1 MYKLEFGEELLLL
14 LFTKNIIQRPGSHL
28 YKRVLWSH
36 HDPWERNIT
45 NLSPHTHTIKI
56 REKLDF
62 SLFSYPIYGGKCF
75 LKEAD
80 FYILQQAY
88 QVQSTVCVH
97 MFGWVVWSQSRSTS
111 LLQTC
116 HPDSL

>member
-28 YKRVLWSH
+28 YKSSVIPPWSLRKKNH
-36 HDPWERNIT
+36 E
-45 NLSPHTHTIKI
+45 LSPHTYTIKM

-75 LKEAD
+75 LKEAQI
-80 FYILQQAY
+80 FAFSSKYISSEHCL
-88 QVQSTVCVH
+88 CPH
-97 MFGWVVWSQSRSTS
+97 VWLGS
-111 LLQTC
+111 LV
-116 HPDSL
+116 SK